1 LTSEPA
7 EQKPGTAESDVQWR
21 FARTRQLFLAMV
33 HLGVR
38 SKRMSEA
45 VEGLWERYKSY
56 LPDSFW
62 SALVYT
68 PPTGE
73 YDFPRPR
80 ASEAETRITLDVS
93 HLEEEERFSA
103 TSMTGSLG
111 FVGFDLDRFHL
122 AFSAWKRHILQCREA
137 LDLASLEV
145 DAAYG
150 TQHGLP
156 SVQIREVIDRMQAS
170 LPYDPEMQDGVLP
183 PSEILREERIKQA
196 CGPLGEWTNRL
207 RSMAHMKQP
216 GEAHGIRPSSP
227 EESKPVESDS
237 RPVTKTTPE
246 QLIHQSEDR
255 ATDSMPRAVPIS
267 PKASRLPDW
276 LRRLEITPNEWEL
289 IDILGKPRRSDRLQM
304 NRFNPDRGPNHANSV
319 RKGLRRLADCDPPL
333 VDYPRP
339 KGRGRHPGVKLTPK
353 GVEAYELF
361 RQRWTQAN
369 IPTG

>member
-1 LTSEPA
+1 MSNVSDREPD
-7 EQKPGTAESDVQWR
+7 SDMGDDSWR
-21 FARTRQLFLAMV
+21 FPLTRRLFLGMV
-33 HLGVR
+33 KLGVR
-38 SKRMSEA
+38 SSRV
-45 VEGLWERYKSY
+45 VEGVAGLIVRYESS
-56 LPDSFW
+56 LRPDFW
-62 SALVYT
+62 AAFVYS

-73 YDFPRPR
+73 YEFPRIGGAAAEGRIRFIPTR
-80 ASEAETRITLDVS
+80 LSRHGGYSLSSLESLARFAS
-93 HLEEEERFSA
+93 
-103 TSMTGSLG
+103 
-111 FVGFDLDRFHL
+111 FDLDRFHL
-122 AFSAWKRHILQCREA
+122 AFAAWKARIHECRGT
-137 LDLASLEV
+137 LDLAAAEV
-145 DAAYG
+145 DTAYG

-183 PSEILREERIKQA
+183 PLEILSKERIKQA
-196 CGPLGEWTNRL
+196 CGPLGDWTNRL

-216 GEAHGIRPSSP
+216 AGVRGGRVEPP

-237 RPVTKTTPE
+237 KPVTKTTPE

-255 ATDSMPRAVPIS
+255 ATDSMPRAVPIP

-304 NRFNPDRGPNHANSV
+304 NRFNPDRGPNHVNSV

-333 VDYPRP
+333 VDYPLPRGP
-339 KGRGRHPGVKLTPK
+339 GRHPGVKLTPK
-353 GVEAYELF
+353 GVEAYELA

-369 IPTG
+369 NPTS